1 MTSSLEGLPT
11 KAKEAPSPHEV
22 RLALLDTYPVFQ
34 CLRDKK
40 KFICKK
46 KIDFDKNENTFKL
59 DHNVRDL
66 HNGSTYD
73 YHFIINQLAKEF
85 DGQVECLGENAEKC
99 ITFSVPIKKYLN
111 NSKTIV
117 YTLKVINSFRFMSTS
132 LSKLVKYLSER
143 LHSDNCTD

>member
-1 MTSSLEGLPT
+1 MAPSLEGLPT

-34 CLRDKK
+34 CLGDK

-46 KIDFDKNENTFKL
+46 KFDFDKNENTFKL

-99 ITFSVPIKKYLN
+99 ITFQYQLKNILI
-111 NSKTIV
+111 IV
-117 YTLKVINSFRFMSTS
+117 KQLYT
-132 LSKLVKYLSER
+132 
-143 LHSDNCTD
+143 H